1 MANSPQALPP
11 AWAST
16 CKRNEKSAKLPAIE
30 TPPAGRLQ
38 RRMSA
43 DAESES
49 STLVATGGLRSRRR
63 HIATALLVLMLAIFI
78 VSSLLRTRY
87 PWLAYV
93 CAFAEASTVGA
104 AADWFAVVALFR
116 HPLGLPIPHTAIIPH
131 NQQRIGRALG
141 RFISNN
147 FLAPEVITK
156 KLESFNVADWA
167 ASWLAEPDHRAQI
180 VTQFTKTLPVVRE
193 LFGHARVRQLI
204 STAVHTG
211 VDSIA
216 LAPMLA
222 RAFSV
227 LIERGEEQK
236 LFDLGLEVGQ
246 DYFAHNKDS
255 FRSKL
260 TQNSRSWI
268 PDWVDARFADK
279 TIAGIGQTLA
289 EMHSPE
295 HPYRT
300 RFRELMQGFAH
311 RLAEDE
317 EIYERCERIKS
328 EVLDGAVIE
337 SYVHWL
343 ADEAEAWI
351 ESDMTRP
358 DGYLLDGVGH
368 TLQAASTWLKDDER
382 VRDMLNR
389 SVREAILA
397 TIVPNRAEIA
407 DFIATEV
414 ARWDSRT
421 LVTRIE
427 NQLGDDLQ
435 YIRINGTVVG
445 GLVGL
450 VIFIVQKIG
459 GWG

>member
-1 MANSPQALPP
+1 
-11 AWAST
+11 
-16 CKRNEKSAKLPAIE
+16 
-30 TPPAGRLQ
+30 
-38 RRMSA
+38 MSA
-43 DAESES
+43 DSES
-49 STLVATGGLRSRRR
+49 PAIAATGSLRSRRR
-63 HIATALLVLMLAIFI
+63 NIATALLVLMLGLFVVSAI
-78 VSSLLRTRY
+78 LRARY

-93 CAFAEASTVGA
+93 CAFTEASTVGA
-104 AADWFAVVALFR
+104 VADWFAVVALFR
-116 HPLGLPIPHTAIIPH
+116 HPLGMPIPHTAIIPH

-141 RFISNN
+141 RFISTN
-147 FLAPEVITK
+147 FLAPEVILK
-156 KLESFNVADWA
+156 KLEGFNVADWA
-167 ASWLAEPDHRAQI
+167 AHWLAEPGHRAQI

-193 LFGHARVRQLI
+193 LFGHARVRQFI
-204 STAVHTG
+204 GTAVQTG
-211 VDSIA
+211 IDSIA

-222 RAFSV
+222 RALSV
-227 LIERGEEQK
+227 MIERGEEQK
-236 LFDLGLEVGQ
+236 LFDLGLEVGK
-246 DYFAHNKDS
+246 DYFAHNKEA

-260 TQNSRSWI
+260 TQNSKSWI

-279 TIAGIGQTLA
+279 TIAGIGQTLT

-295 HPYRT
+295 HPYRA
-300 RFRELMQGFAH
+300 RFRDLVFGIAH
-311 RLAEDE
+311 RLAEDK
-317 EIYERCERIKS
+317 EIYQRCEQIKS

-343 ADEAEAWI
+343 ADEADAWI

-358 DGYLLDGVGH
+358 DGYLVDGVGH
-368 TLQAASTWLKDDER
+368 ALQIASTWLKEDER

-421 LVTRIE
+421 LVARIE

-450 VIFIVQKIG
+450 VIFIVRNIS